1 MAATT
6 ISSGLH
12 EALELSTCKAWHVG
26 PHSSKLMP
34 AESIIQQP
42 SSIAE

>member
-6 ISSGLH
+6 MSSGLH
-12 EALELSTCKAWHVG
+12 GALELSTRKAWHVG

-34 AESIIQQP
+34 AEFIIQQH
-42 SSIAE
+42 SSTAE